1 MERIVS
7 CRKDGEMDILL
18 TPQEAVDREVGLWPA
33 AEHERLELIRQVY
46 TEDAIVYG
54 SKAIF
59 RGWNQ
64 IAEWIHGYQES
75 DSPVRV
81 ARISEI
87 EVTSGWAR
95 FEWRA
100 WVDSSGDSFEGAEV
114 VHFAP
119 DGRIDQLVVFY
130 GLRLPPLG

>member
-1 MERIVS
+1 MT
-7 CRKDGEMDILL
+7 ILL

-33 AEHERLELIRQVY
+33 AEHERLDLIRQVY

-59 RGWNQ
+59 RGWDQ
-64 IAEWIHGYQES
+64 IAQWIHEYQEGES
-75 DSPVRV
+75 RVRV
-81 ARISEI
+81 ERISGI

-100 WVDSSGDSFEGAEV
+100 WLESTGESFEGAEV
-114 VHFAP
+114 VHFAQ

-130 GLRLPPLG
+130 GLRLPPLQ

>member
-1 MERIVS
+1 M
-7 CRKDGEMDILL
+7 KNTL

-33 AEHERLELIRQVY
+33 PKEERLGLIRQVY

-59 RGWNQ
+59 RGWDE
-64 IAEWIHGYQES
+64 IAEWINGYQDGAS
-75 DSPVRV
+75 AV
-81 ARISEI
+81 AVERISYI

-100 WVDSSGDSFEGAEV
+100 WEKTSGDSFEGAEV
-114 VHFAP
+114 VHFAA

-130 GLRLPPLG
+130 GLRLPEIS